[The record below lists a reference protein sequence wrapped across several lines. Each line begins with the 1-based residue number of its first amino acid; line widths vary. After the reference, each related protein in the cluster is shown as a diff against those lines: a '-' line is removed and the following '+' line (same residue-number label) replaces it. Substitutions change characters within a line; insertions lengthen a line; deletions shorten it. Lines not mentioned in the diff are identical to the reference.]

1 VKPSRLAD
9 ASATIGCSVR
19 YTVTNRWTAGFS
31 VNITITNLGSP
42 VTDWQLRYAFPAGQ
56 RLTVGWGGRWKQRST
71 GRLTVKNASSDA
83 SLPTG
88 GSASVGANFSY
99 RNAIVAPSVFQLNE
113 TACTDAPTAG
123 SAAAKSVSSNP
134 SPTSMT
140 SAGSTPSPS
149 ASPSAPTEPSAS
161 ASPSA
166 VGSAPQLQVS
176 GNELVDA
183 SGHQVVLHGVDRS
196 GTEYA
201 CVQGFGIFDG
211 PSDQASVT
219 AMKNVGVN
227 AVRVPLNEACW
238 NGESYV
244 NPAYSGANYQSAI
257 KAYVSLL
264 NANGMVV
271 ILDLHWTDGQYTGN
285 SAGCSSAQAT
295 CQKPMPDTA
304 QAVPFWTS
312 VAKTFKGDDAVIFD
326 VFNEP
331 YPERADGNN
340 ETEGWQC
347 WLNGGSCAGISY
359 QVAGMQTLVNTVR
372 SARANNVIMLGGLGY
387 ANDLTQW
394 LSHEPSDP
402 DHDLAASLHSYNF
415 NGCNAQ
421 SCWTS
426 QFAPVAA
433 KVPLIAG
440 EIGENDCADSYIDP
454 LMTWLDSRKA
464 SYLAWAWNADFSC
477 SSGPGLISNYN
488 GAPTAYGAGYE
499 SHLKALAGI

>member
-1 VKPSRLAD
+1 M
-9 ASATIGCSVR
+9 
-19 YTVTNRWTAGFS
+19 
-31 VNITITNLGSP
+31 
-42 VTDWQLRYAFPAGQ
+42 
-56 RLTVGWGGRWKQRST
+56 
-71 GRLTVKNASSDA
+71 TVKNASSDA

-99 RNAIVAPSVFQLNE
+99 RNAIVAPSVFQLDN
-113 TACTDAPTAG
+113 
-123 SAAAKSVSSNP
+123 SVSRRRGRVRGGQVRFLNSIP
-134 SPTSMT
+134 DVDDFRWVHAEPLGVPVRS
-140 SAGSTPSPS
+140 
-149 ASPSAPTEPSAS
+149 TEPSAS

-166 VGSAPQLQVS
+166 VANAPQLQVS

-244 NPAYSGANYQSAI
+244 NPVYSGANYQSAI

-347 WLNGGSCAGISY
+347 WLNGGSCA
-359 QVAGMQTLVNTVR
+359 R
-372 SARANNVIMLGGLGY
+372 
-387 ANDLTQW
+387 DL
-394 LSHEPSDP
+394 LSGRPRDADP
-402 DHDLAASLHSYNF
+402 
-415 NGCNAQ
+415 
-421 SCWTS
+421 
-426 QFAPVAA
+426 
-433 KVPLIAG
+433 
-440 EIGENDCADSYIDP
+440 
-454 LMTWLDSRKA
+454 R
-464 SYLAWAWNADFSC
+464 
-477 SSGPGLISNYN
+477 
-488 GAPTAYGAGYE
+488 
-499 SHLKALAGI
+499 